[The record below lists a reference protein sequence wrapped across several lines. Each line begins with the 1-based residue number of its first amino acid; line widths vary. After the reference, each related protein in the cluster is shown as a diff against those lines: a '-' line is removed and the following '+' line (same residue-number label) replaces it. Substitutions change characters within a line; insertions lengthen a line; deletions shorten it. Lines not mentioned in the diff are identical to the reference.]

1 MDAFWLDLQAWL
13 VVNGPPFLWY
23 IALPFALA
31 YVVTLLS
38 GWLARRT
45 SRLTALTL
53 RDGRSSLERRRTLE
67 SIGSSAISLLAFMLA
82 TVFVVSRYVAPDTLL
97 WVVGLFSA
105 AFGFAARPVV
115 SDWMAG
121 LSFIFRDTFD
131 VGDKV
136 EFMILGASV
145 PIEGVIERINV
156 SDCVLRATTGEQ
168 FTVPN
173 GEIRVVRN
181 FTRGAFSGVR
191 IKLVYA
197 TTDLPRILPVLEATA
212 QEAPA
217 LLPDLLEPWRLIAT
231 DNPIGAQI
239 ELLLI
244 ARSRHGEGAQLKL
257 DILNLLQERLPDL
270 HAPPPHQR

>member
-1 MDAFWLDLQAWL
+1 MSFETLWRDVQTWLA
-13 VVNGPPFLWY
+13 VNGPPFLLY
-23 IALPFALA
+23 IALPFVVA
-31 YVVTLLS
+31 YVIALLS
-38 GWLARRT
+38 GFLGRRFARLGT
-45 SRLTALTL
+45 MTL
-53 RDGRSSLERRRTLE
+53 RNGKPALERRKTVEALA
-67 SIGSSAISLLAFMLA
+67 SSAISLLAFVLA
-82 TVFVVSRYVAPDTLL
+82 AVFVLSRYVAPDTLI

-136 EFMILGASV
+136 EFMIMGASV

-156 SDCVLRATTGEQ
+156 SDCVLRAPTGET

-191 IKLVYA
+191 LKLLVPVA
-197 TTDLPRILPVLEATA
+197 DLARALPTLEALA
-212 QEAPA
+212 EEAPA

-231 DNPIGAQI
+231 DTPVGDKA
-239 ELLLI
+239 ELMLI

-257 DILNLLQERLPDL
+257 DILALLQARLTE
-270 HAPPPHQR
+270 AGIKYQ

>member
-1 MDAFWLDLQAWL
+1 MSFDKIWIDFQAWL
-13 VVNGPPFLWY
+13 AVNGPPFLLY
-23 IALPFALA
+23 IALPFVLA
-31 YVVTLLS
+31 YVVSLLS
-38 GWLARRT
+38 GWIARRT
-45 SRLTALTL
+45 SRLGAMTL
-53 RDGRSSLERRRTLE
+53 RAGKPSAERRKTLE
-67 SIGSSAISLLAFMLA
+67 SLGSSAISLLAFMLA
-82 TVFVVSRYVAPDTLL
+82 AMFVFSRYVAPDTLL

-136 EFMILGASV
+136 EFIIMGASV

-156 SDCVLRATTGEQ
+156 SDCVLRAPTGEQ

-191 IKLVYA
+191 LKLLIPVA
-197 TTDLPRILPVLEATA
+197 RLPETLPIIEAAA

-217 LLPDLLEPWRLIAT
+217 LLPELLEPWRLIAT
-231 DNPIGAQI
+231 DTPVGERA
-239 ELLLI
+239 ELMLI

-257 DILNLLQERLPDL
+257 DILALLQTRLKEVVME
-270 HAPPPHQR
+270 

>member
-1 MDAFWLDLQAWL
+1 MSLDRFWSDTQAWL
-13 VVNGPPFLWY
+13 ALNGPPFLLY
-23 IALPFALA
+23 IALPFFIA
-31 YVVTLLS
+31 YVISLLS
-38 GWLARRT
+38 GWFARRF
-45 SRLTALTL
+45 SRLSGMTL
-53 RDGRSSLERRRTLE
+53 RNGKPAIERRKTVEALA
-67 SIGSSAISLLAFMLA
+67 SSAISLLAFVLA
-82 TVFVVSRYVAPDTLL
+82 AVFVLSRYVAPDTLI

-156 SDCVLRATTGEQ
+156 SDCVLRAPSGET

-191 IKLVYA
+191 LKLLVPVA
-197 TTDLPRILPVLEATA
+197 ELQRTLPALEAIA
-212 QEAPA
+212 QDAPS
-217 LLPDLLEPWRLIAT
+217 LLPDLLEPWRVIAT
-231 DNPIGAQI
+231 DTPVGEQA
-239 ELLLI
+239 ELMLI
-244 ARSRHGEGAQLKL
+244 ARSRHGEGAQLKV
-257 DILNLLQERLPDL
+257 DILALIEKRLREL
-270 HAPPPHQR
+270 GE

>member
-1 MDAFWLDLQAWL
+1 MDAYWIDLQAWL
-13 VVNGPPFLWY
+13 AENSPPFLLY
-23 IALPFALA
+23 IALPFVLA
-31 YVVTLLS
+31 YVISLLS

-45 SRLTALTL
+45 SRLSGLT
-53 RDGRSSLERRRTLE
+53 RRNGKTSFERRKTVEAL
-67 SIGSSAISLLAFMLA
+67 GSSAISLLAFVLA

-156 SDCVLRATTGEQ
+156 SDCVLRAPTGEQ

-191 IKLVYA
+191 LKLIYPA
-197 TTDLPRILPVLEATA
+197 ADLPRILPALDAA
-212 QEAPA
+212 AAEAPTI
-217 LLPDLLEPWRLIAT
+217 LPDLLEPWRLIAT
-231 DNPIGAQI
+231 DAPVSDQVEI
-239 ELLLI
+239 LLI

-257 DILNLLQERLPDL
+257 DILKLLQERLSDI
-270 HAPPPHQR
+270 HASSPH

>member
-1 MDAFWLDLQAWL
+1 DLQAWL
-13 VVNGPPFLWY
+13 SVNGPPFLLY

-31 YVVTLLS
+31 YVISLLS

-45 SRLTALTL
+45 SRLSGLT
-53 RDGRSSLERRRTLE
+53 RRNGKTSFERRQTVEAL
-67 SIGSSAISLLAFMLA
+67 GSSAISLLAFVLA

-156 SDCVLRATTGEQ
+156 SDCVLRAPTGEQ

-191 IKLVYA
+191 LKLIYPA
-197 TTDLPRILPVLEATA
+197 ADLPRILPALEAA
-212 QEAPA
+212 AAEAPT

-231 DNPIGAQI
+231 DAPVSDQVEI
-239 ELLLI
+239 LLI

-257 DILNLLQERLPDL
+257 DILKLLQERLSDL
-270 HAPPPHQR
+270 HASSPH

>member
-1 MDAFWLDLQAWL
+1 MSFDTIWIDLQAWL
-13 VVNGPPFLWY
+13 AVNGPPFLLY
-23 IALPFALA
+23 IALPFAIA
-31 YVVTLLS
+31 YLVSLLS
-38 GWLARRT
+38 GWIARRT
-45 SRLTALTL
+45 SRLGAMTL
-53 RDGRSSLERRRTLE
+53 RSGKPSAERRKTLE
-67 SIGSSAISLLAFMLA
+67 ALGSSAISLVAFVLAA
-82 TVFVVSRYVAPDTLL
+82 VFVFSRYVAPDTLL

-136 EFMILGASV
+136 EFIILGANV

-156 SDCVLRATTGEQ
+156 SDCVLRAPTGEQ

-181 FTRGAFSGVR
+181 FTRGAFSSVR
-191 IKLVYA
+191 LKLLIPA
-197 TTDLPRILPVLEATA
+197 AKLPETLPIIDAAA

-217 LLPDLLEPWRLIAT
+217 LLPELLEPWRLIAT
-231 DNPIGAQI
+231 DTPVGDQA
-239 ELLLI
+239 ELMLI

-257 DILNLLQERLPDL
+257 DILALLQTRLKDVVME
-270 HAPPPHQR
+270 

>member
-1 MDAFWLDLQAWL
+1 MSFDKIWLDLQAWFAQNGWL
-13 VVNGPPFLWY
+13 FLLTVV
-23 IALPFALA
+23 LPFILA
-31 YVVTLLS
+31 YLLS
-38 GWLARRT
+38 RMSGWIARRIT
-45 SRLTALTL
+45 RFSTLPWRTKAPSIERRLTLEALNA
-53 RDGRSSLERRRTLE
+53 
-67 SIGSSAISLLAFMLA
+67 SAISLMAFVLA
-82 TVFVVSRYVAPDTLL
+82 TLFVASRYVAPDTVL

-136 EFMILGASV
+136 EFIIIGTPV

-156 SDCVLRATTGEQ
+156 SNCLLRASTGEL

-191 IKLVYA
+191 LKLLLA
-197 TTDLPRILPVLEATA
+197 TADLPRALPVLEAAA
-212 QEAPA
+212 QEAPD
-217 LLPDLLEPWRLIAT
+217 LLPDLIEPWRLIAT
-231 DNPIGAQI
+231 DTPVGEQTEIM
-239 ELLLI
+239 LI
-244 ARSRHGEGAQLKL
+244 ARSRHGEGARLKL
-257 DILNLLQERLPDL
+257 DILALLHTRLREAGI
-270 HAPPPHQR
+270 HSG

>member
-1 MDAFWLDLQAWL
+1 MFLDALWIDLQTWL
-13 VVNGPPFLWY
+13 AVNGPPFLQY
-23 IALPFALA
+23 IALPFVIAYVISLMSGFFGRRFARFGAMTQRNGKPAIERRKTVEALA
-31 YVVTLLS
+31 
-38 GWLARRT
+38 
-45 SRLTALTL
+45 
-53 RDGRSSLERRRTLE
+53 
-67 SIGSSAISLLAFMLA
+67 SSAISLLAFVLA
-82 TVFVVSRYVAPDTLL
+82 AVFVLSRYVAPDTLI

-136 EFMILGASV
+136 EFMIMGANV

-156 SDCVLRATTGEQ
+156 SDCVLRAPTGET

-191 IKLVYA
+191 LKLLVPVA
-197 TTDLPRILPVLEATA
+197 DLKLALPALEVLAD
-212 QEAPA
+212 EAPA

-231 DNPIGAQI
+231 DTPVGDQA
-239 ELLLI
+239 ELMLI

-257 DILNLLQERLPDL
+257 DILALLQARLTEVGIK
-270 HAPPPHQR
+270 HQ

>member
-1 MDAFWLDLQAWL
+1 MSFETLWRDVQTWLA
-13 VVNGPPFLWY
+13 VNGPPFLLY
-23 IALPFALA
+23 IALPFVVA
-31 YVVTLLS
+31 YVIALLS
-38 GWLARRT
+38 GFLGRRFAR
-45 SRLTALTL
+45 LGAMTL
-53 RDGRSSLERRRTLE
+53 RNGKPALERRKTVEALA
-67 SIGSSAISLLAFMLA
+67 SSAISLLAFVLA
-82 TVFVVSRYVAPDTLL
+82 AVFVLSRYVAPDTLI

-136 EFMILGASV
+136 EFMIMGASV

-156 SDCVLRATTGEQ
+156 SDCVLRAPTGET

-191 IKLVYA
+191 LKLLVPVA
-197 TTDLPRILPVLEATA
+197 DLARALPTLEALA
-212 QEAPA
+212 EEAPA

-231 DNPIGAQI
+231 DTPVGDKA
-239 ELLLI
+239 ELMLI

-257 DILNLLQERLPDL
+257 DILALLQARLTE
-270 HAPPPHQR
+270 AGIKYQ

>member
-1 MDAFWLDLQAWL
+1 MSLEALWVDFQTWLA
-13 VVNGPPFLWY
+13 VNGPPFLLY
-23 IALPFALA
+23 IALPFVLA
-31 YVVTLLS
+31 YVISLIS
-38 GWLARRT
+38 GFLARRF
-45 SRLTALTL
+45 SRLGAMRL
-53 RDGRSSLERRRTLE
+53 RNGKPAIERRKTVEALA
-67 SIGSSAISLLAFMLA
+67 SSAISLLAFVLA
-82 TVFVVSRYVAPDTLL
+82 SVFVLSRYVAPDTLI

-136 EFMILGASV
+136 EFMIMGASV

-156 SDCVLRATTGEQ
+156 SDCVLRAPTGET

-191 IKLVYA
+191 LKLLVPVA
-197 TTDLPRILPVLEATA
+197 DLARALPTLEAIA
-212 QEAPA
+212 EEAPS

-231 DNPIGAQI
+231 DTPVGDQA
-239 ELLLI
+239 ELMLI

-257 DILNLLQERLPDL
+257 DILALLQSRLTESGIK
-270 HAPPPHQR
+270 HE